1 MYTCC
6 HGCQKICEICK
17 SLSSH
22 LLSADGTINSLTFV
36 LTLKW
41 HLCYKIFWLVCF
53 VLTLQIGLHWN
64 SSLNG
69 PRLPEKEGLSCLVTS
84 LECDWQLSRQS
95 RQTKAKSVP
104 QWKTDWKL
112 NKCKMFTTFDLKI
125 AQINN
130 MLYNMLQ
137 FAMGS
142 SFIFPDDQH
151 KANLL
156 LSEFPARCVKMVA
169 VF

>member
-1 MYTCC
+1 
-6 HGCQKICEICK
+6 
-17 SLSSH
+17 
-22 LLSADGTINSLTFV
+22 
-36 LTLKW
+36 
-41 HLCYKIFWLVCF
+41 
-53 VLTLQIGLHWN
+53 
-64 SSLNG
+64 
-69 PRLPEKEGLSCLVTS
+69 
-84 LECDWQLSRQS
+84 
-95 RQTKAKSVP
+95 
-104 QWKTDWKL
+104 
-112 NKCKMFTTFDLKI
+112 MFTMFDLKI

-137 FAMGS
+137 FAMGR